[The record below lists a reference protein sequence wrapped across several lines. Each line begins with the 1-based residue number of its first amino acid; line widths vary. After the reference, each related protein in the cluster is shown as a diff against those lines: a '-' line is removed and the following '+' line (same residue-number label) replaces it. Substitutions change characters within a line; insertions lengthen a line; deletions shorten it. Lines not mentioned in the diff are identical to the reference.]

1 MRNSTGL
8 ATTTASALVGLTAQP
23 VAVDVSIASG
33 LPCFDIAG
41 LADVAVRETRTRVRS
56 ALEQSGYTF
65 PARRVIVNI
74 GPAGVRKA
82 GTGLDLAIACATLA
96 AMGELT
102 HAPLGDYLLLGELSL
117 AGALRPVRGVL
128 GMVLDARDRGVSA
141 VIVAPDDAA
150 IAAAVEGIAV
160 YAASDLRH
168 AVAILGGVGAESPV
182 PVTPWEPADDDAG
195 SIDLASI
202 AGHESAKRALEI
214 AAAGGHNVLF
224 VGPPGAGKTLLARAL
239 VGIIPPLTHGEAQ
252 EASAVHS
259 AAGTLRE
266 GGLLARRP
274 FRAPHHT
281 ASAVGLMGGG
291 EPPRPGEATLAHR
304 GVLFLDELP
313 EFSRESL
320 EGLREPLEDG
330 TVRLPRHGV
339 TLPARFTLV
348 GAMLPCPCGYA
359 GDGSDRCECSPDRI
373 ARYRSRVTGPIMA
386 HFDLRVKLATTPRGA
401 APSGDTSAEVRTR
414 VVVARDRQKAR
425 QGKLNAEMTVN
436 NCPGTSGAWRTAL
449 AEMDRL
455 GVGSQAK
462 RRIVMV
468 ARTIADLAG
477 SDAVTSAHVHEAAVL
492 HGAID

>member
-1 MRNSTGL
+1 MSS
-8 ATTTASALVGLTAQP
+8 ATASASVLVGLTARP
-23 VAVDVSIASG
+23 VTVEVFIAPG
-33 LPCFDIAG
+33 LPVFDIVG

-56 ALEQSGYTF
+56 ALEQSGYPF
-65 PARRVIVNI
+65 PIRRVTVNL
-74 GPAGVRKA
+74 GPAGARNA

-102 HAPLGDYLLLGELSL
+102 FADLGNCLLLGELSL
-117 AGALRPVRGVL
+117 TGALRPVRGVL
-128 GMVLDARDRGVSA
+128 GLVLDARDRGVPA

-182 PVTPWEPADDDAG
+182 PAPAWEHADLDRTGLDF
-195 SIDLASI
+195 DMI
-202 AGHESAKRALEI
+202 AGHEVAKRALEI

-239 VGIIPPLTHGEAQ
+239 VGILPPLTHSEAL
-252 EASAVHS
+252 EASVVHS

-266 GGLLARRP
+266 GGLLFRRP

-281 ASAVGLMGGG
+281 ASAAGLLGGG

-313 EFSRESL
+313 EFSREAM
-320 EGLREPLEDG
+320 EGLREPLEAG
-330 TVRLPRHGV
+330 AAHLPRHGV
-339 TLPARFTLV
+339 TLPASFALV
-348 GAMLPCPCGYA
+348 GAMMPCPCGYA

-373 ARYRSRVTGPIMA
+373 ARYRGRVTAPIMGA
-386 HFDLRVKLATTPRGA
+386 FDLRVKLAPTPRGA
-401 APSGDTSAEVRTR
+401 APSGDTSAEVRER
-414 VVVARDRQKAR
+414 VVAARDRQKAR
-425 QGKLNAEMTVN
+425 QGKLNAEMTVD
-436 NCPGTSGAWRTAL
+436 NCPGTSGVWRTAL